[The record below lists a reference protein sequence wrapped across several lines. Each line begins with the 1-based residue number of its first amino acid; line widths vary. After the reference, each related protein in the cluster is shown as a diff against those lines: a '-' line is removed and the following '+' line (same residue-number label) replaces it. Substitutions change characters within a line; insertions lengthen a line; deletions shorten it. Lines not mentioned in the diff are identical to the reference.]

1 MAAYKFLDSLSSFL
15 KSYPQTPFPP
25 PPSSLC
31 STSVKLVEIGTGRKR
46 KLDAHLAGGVGALCF
61 SQCGQYLAVSAAGVR
76 EVLLFD
82 IQAGAQSGPMQVQ
95 AVNGVPRRLLARS
108 RTAGTAED
116 GEMLVD
122 VLVLFED
129 AGGCVIRV
137 PSGGMGVEPRI
148 SELETSEGDRGCVL
162 AGAFCKGGKSAE
174 GASTRDWLAY
184 AVGTPS
190 DPFFGEV
197 SFGAK
202 DDGLAAA
209 VMLADAKQAG
219 ENGHRGADAAGANL
233 GGPSI
238 LGPHEMS
245 GKRRLVVGEETSAQ
259 ASSSSKKS
267 RVAGPDEDDD
277 DETEELTLEQRLES
291 LSAGIDAL
299 ERAATHAPRDRD
311 DPAPTSDS
319 LVTLLDQGLQTGD
332 DALLEQCLA
341 CDDADVVDATASR
354 LPVSRVVPLLRKLMA
369 KFEKRPARGMLL
381 TRWLVSILRHHMAF
395 LISVPELAAQ
405 LAGLSQIL
413 EQRLACHV
421 SLAAL
426 GGRLDLLMSQVASG
440 ADGGAGG
447 SFVPKAV
454 YMEE

>member
-1 MAAYKFLDSLSSFL
+1 M
-15 KSYPQTPFPP
+15 
-25 PPSSLC
+25 
-31 STSVKLVEIGTGRKR
+31 
-46 KLDAHLAGGVGALCF
+46 
-61 SQCGQYLAVSAAGVR
+61 
-76 EVLLFD
+76 LLFD
-82 IQAGAQSGPMQVQ
+82 IQAGAQGGPLQVQ
-95 AVNGVPRRLLARS
+95 AVNGVPGSLLARS
-108 RTAGTAED
+108 RTVGAAED
-116 GEMLVD
+116 GEKLVD

-129 AGGCVIRV
+129 AGGCVLRV
-137 PSGGMGVEPRI
+137 ATGSAGAEPSTA
-148 SELETSEGDRGCVL
+148 ELETSEGERGCVL
-162 AGAFCKGGKSAE
+162 AGTFCKGSRSAE
-174 GASTRDWLAY
+174 GASARDWLAY
-184 AVGTPS
+184 AVGTQAE
-190 DPFFGEV
+190 PFFGEV
-197 SFGAK
+197 SIGAK
-202 DDGLAAA
+202 DDGLVAA
-209 VMLADAKQAG
+209 VMLTDGKQAG
-219 ENGHRGADAAGANL
+219 QNGQRGADAASVNL

-245 GKRRLVVGEETSAQ
+245 GKRRLVVGEDALAQ

-291 LSAGIDAL
+291 LSAGMDAL
-299 ERAATHAPRDRD
+299 ERAATHAPRDRN

-341 CDDADVVDATASR
+341 CDDAEVVDATASR

-405 LAGLSQIL
+405 LAGLSQML

-447 SFVPKAV
+447 SFAPKAV